1 MFPAQGYQH
10 GDEYSGDEEDG
21 EEAEE
26 EEEEEEEEEGEE
38 EEEEEEDYYY
48 LRRLQHFHDLAEY
61 DGGNEYAV
69 QAALHD
75 LGWRF

>member
-26 EEEEEEEEEGEE
+26 EEEEE
-38 EEEEEEDYYY
+38 DDYY
-48 LRRLQHFHDLAEY
+48 LRRLQRFHDLAEY